1 MTEQNTNTTYQE
13 QVRADFEEFF
23 GEQYHQ
29 AKAINYNETAK
40 SLVYDAVDSD
50 DVTGNGS
57 GSYYMNRQKAKDM
70 VLANIDYVAQIC
82 QDTDA
87 QYTFTGM
94 IADND
99 WESLDVLVRCRT
111 LIKLFNNDEL

>member
-1 MTEQNTNTTYQE
+1 MTEQQNATYPE
-13 QVRADFEEFF
+13 QVKADFEEFF

-29 AKAINYNETAK
+29 LKAMNYNETAK
-40 SLVYDAVDSD
+40 VLILDAIDSD

-57 GSYYMNRQKAKDM
+57 DSYYMNRQKAKDM
-70 VLANIDYVAQIC
+70 VLANIDYAAQIC

-87 QYTFTGM
+87 QYTFTGL
-94 IADND
+94 IADNQ

-111 LIKLFNNDEL
+111 LIKLFKKDEL

>member
-1 MTEQNTNTTYQE
+1 MTEQNTNATYTE
-13 QVRADFEEFF
+13 QVKADFEEFF

-29 AKAINYNETAK
+29 AKANGYDETAK
-40 SLVYDAVDSD
+40 ALVYNATDSD

-57 GSYYMNRQKAKDM
+57 GSYYMNRQAAKEM
-70 VLANIDYVAQIC
+70 VMANIEYVAQLC

-87 QYTFTGM
+87 TYTFTGM